1 MIFFFQHYN
10 FPAHCCKSSPVIR
23 VWHILLW
30 KSLQHRQEDKN
41 TTTSMLRHCIFSPI
55 KTHSTDFFLSQLW
68 DDSFICD
75 LQPCWSLKCC
85 SCAEWTEPECLKAD
99 SYIQFSTKKTKCK
112 LIKKR
117 KIFNNYSIST
127 SAQSPSFFFDTN
139 IPQCA
144 LISPSHPVANER
156 KKRLGAIIGGR
167 KWG

>member
-1 MIFFFQHYN
+1 M
-10 FPAHCCKSSPVIR
+10 R
-23 VWHILLW
+23 VWRILLW

-41 TTTSMLRHCIFSPI
+41 TTTQGKSMLRHCIFSPI
-55 KTHSTDFFLSQLW
+55 KIPGPTHSSDFFLSL
-68 DDSFICD
+68 ICDLQPFD

-99 SYIQFSTKKTKCK
+99 SYTQFSTKKTKCK

-127 SAQSPSFFFDTN
+127 SAQSSSFVFDTN
-139 IPQCA
+139 MPQCA
-144 LISPSHPVANER
+144 LISPSHHVANER

-167 KWG
+167 QWG